1 MVDLPKLQSED
12 LYPHRVAVGL
22 GSNLGH
28 SYAILKAA
36 IQQLA
41 ARPEIRLQAQSPI
54 YQTVAVG
61 PPQPDYLNLCALF
74 VTQLDPNRFLQ
85 VLLQTETQFG
95 RLRRERWGPRL
106 LDLDL
111 LLFDDLI
118 LQQPQLQIPHPRMAE
133 RAFVLVPLNDIAPN
147 WIEPVSQISIRQLVQ
162 RLDCSGVL
170 PLQPLEQTKAAKPCK
185 K

>member
-1 MVDLPKLQSED
+1 MVDLRKLHSESI
-12 LYPHRVAVGL
+12 YPHQVAVGL
-22 GSNLGH
+22 GSNLGD
-28 SYAILKAA
+28 SYAILTAA
-36 IQQLA
+36 LKQLA
-41 ARPEIRLQAQSPI
+41 VQSGIRLQAQSPI

-74 VTQLDPNRFLQ
+74 VTQLDPNHFLQ
-85 VLLQTETQFG
+85 LLLQTETQFG

-106 LDLDL
+106 LDLDV

-147 WIEPVSQISIRQLVQ
+147 WIEPVSQLSIQQLVQ

-170 PLQPLEQTKAAKPCK
+170 PLVQVKAARP
-185 K
+185 